1 MNNPTDLPSGIIATL
16 VPDSRRLSFLPKT
29 FGRLMMKVEQEVF
42 SQMAELC
49 DDYRG
54 GYWHFFELSNGG
66 GFLASAGSDPV
77 KIVVEGN
84 GYAGSVSAEAAGII
98 ATLFAL
104 SHLAFRHSDADTLS
118 ERFHQLRD
126 FALGHP
132 EREVILAAID

>member
-1 MNNPTDLPSGIIATL
+1 MNNPTDLPSCITATV

-49 DDYRG
+49 ADYRG

-66 GFLASAGSDPV
+66 GFLVLASGDPV
-77 KIVVEGN
+77 KISVEGN

-98 ATLFAL
+98 VTLFAL
-104 SHLAFRHSDADTLS
+104 SHLASRYSDADMLS

-126 FALGHP
+126 FALDHP
-132 EREVILAAID
+132 EREAILAAID